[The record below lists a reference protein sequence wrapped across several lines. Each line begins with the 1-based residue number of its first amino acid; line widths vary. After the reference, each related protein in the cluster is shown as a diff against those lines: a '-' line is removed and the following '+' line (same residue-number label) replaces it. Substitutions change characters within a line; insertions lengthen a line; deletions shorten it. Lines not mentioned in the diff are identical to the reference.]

1 MCPAP
6 LKQRE
11 FPAWLKNEGYIPHGT
26 PTAEM
31 MEGMGGTIDSGSQPG
46 SRRGS
51 VLTPQQQQ
59 QAPTTPSAPGESDFH
74 EPPVSADGSTRR
86 NSIAEYQV
94 IPMYI
99 INVSKRV
106 LGDFNLEAPH
116 SVTYV
121 RV

>member
-94 IPMYI
+94 IY
-99 INVSKRV
+99 
-106 LGDFNLEAPH
+106 
-116 SVTYV
+116 T
-121 RV
+121 